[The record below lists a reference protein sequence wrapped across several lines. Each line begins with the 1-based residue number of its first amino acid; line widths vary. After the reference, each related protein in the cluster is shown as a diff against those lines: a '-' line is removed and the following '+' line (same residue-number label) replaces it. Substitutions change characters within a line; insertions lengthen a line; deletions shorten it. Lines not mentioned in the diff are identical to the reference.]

1 MLFASSG
8 IAIECDVNV
17 SRFLTSASLVIALNN
32 EEKGLANVK
41 VGPTNHH
48 ECCFFNLRYY

>member
-1 MLFASSG
+1 MLFSFSG
-8 IAIECDVNV
+8 IAIEPLEPGY
-17 SRFLTSASLVIALNN
+17 RFLTTASLVRALNN

>member
-8 IAIECDVNV
+8 IAIECDAHV
-17 SRFLTSASLVIALNN
+17 SRFLTSAGLVRALNN

-48 ECCFFNLRYY
+48 ECCFF